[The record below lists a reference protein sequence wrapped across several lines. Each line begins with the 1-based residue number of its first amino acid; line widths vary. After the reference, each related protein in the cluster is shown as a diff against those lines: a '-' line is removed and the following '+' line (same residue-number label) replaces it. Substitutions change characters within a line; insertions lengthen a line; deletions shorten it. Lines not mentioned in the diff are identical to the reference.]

1 MRKFIVSLTTVAS
14 LSLAAIPVL
23 GLTQAANA
31 AERADQAEAVVGI
44 GLAGGPFAEGADDL
58 GVVLHLEDLER
69 AAHLDPRD
77 PRLLLDAGHASAE
90 LGDWGRAEG
99 HWRRALLLEPQDEE
113 ALIHLAEARRELEDL
128 EGAVEV
134 ETSDGTAGDP
144 QKGRQAVVSRTLGN
158 CIACHEVT
166 ALKNEPYHGNTAP
179 SLDGVASRM
188 SEGELRL
195 RVVDGTKVNPDT
207 MMPPFYRVDGLNKV
221 MGRFKDTTILSAE
234 QVEDVV
240 AYLKTLR

>member
-1 MRKFIVSLTTVAS
+1 MRYAVSAVATLVVLAGLAAPAWAQGKAPLARFDIKDGAIAASLT
-14 LSLAAIPVL
+14 
-23 GLTQAANA
+23 
-31 AERADQAEAVVGI
+31 
-44 GLAGGPFAEGADDL
+44 
-58 GVVLHLEDLER
+58 
-69 AAHLDPRD
+69 
-77 PRLLLDAGHASAE
+77 
-90 LGDWGRAEG
+90 
-99 HWRRALLLEPQDEE
+99 
-113 ALIHLAEARRELEDL
+113 
-128 EGAVEV
+128 
-134 ETSDGTAGDP
+134 GTAGDP

-240 AYLKTLR
+240 EIGRAHV

>member
-1 MRKFIVSLTTVAS
+1 MRYAVSAVATLAVLAGLAAPAWAQGKAPLARFDIKDGAIAASLT
-14 LSLAAIPVL
+14 
-23 GLTQAANA
+23 
-31 AERADQAEAVVGI
+31 
-44 GLAGGPFAEGADDL
+44 
-58 GVVLHLEDLER
+58 
-69 AAHLDPRD
+69 
-77 PRLLLDAGHASAE
+77 
-90 LGDWGRAEG
+90 
-99 HWRRALLLEPQDEE
+99 
-113 ALIHLAEARRELEDL
+113 
-128 EGAVEV
+128 
-134 ETSDGTAGDP
+134 GTAGDP